1 MEPFNP
7 GSARSLK
14 DLGHELHEETVV
26 LELEVFDAKS
36 SIILWEAHVF
46 LSDEAG
52 CPRTFFFGLPKER
65 SANSIKLRDDPH
77 REAEDRYEVRGKRI
91 ERRREMSEPCSSG

>member
-14 DLGHELHEETVV
+14 DLGRELHEETIV
-26 LELEVFDAKS
+26 LELKIFYAKS
-36 SIILWEAHVF
+36 AIILWEANVF
-46 LSDEAG
+46 PSYEAG
-52 CPRTFFFGLPKER
+52 RSRAFFFGLPKEG

-77 REAEDRYEVRGKRI
+77 REAEDGHEVRGERI
-91 ERRREMSEPCSSG
+91 ER